1 MNEPPHG
8 TETVQTTPLPPRT
21 YEANDLSFRPVIF
34 FGAGLIGVTILV
46 LLSMSAFFTSMAARR
61 AQQDTPLSPLA
72 LARPQHPPEPRL
84 QIAPR
89 QDLQHIRQTEEDI
102 LHSYGWVDRGAGIVR
117 IPIEQAMD
125 LIATRGLPTRPAT
138 AAAQREEKKP

>member
-8 TETVQTTPLPPRT
+8 TETVPTTPLPPQT
-21 YEANDLSFRPVIF
+21 YEQNDLSFRPIIL
-34 FGAGLIGVTILV
+34 FGVGLIGITLLV
-46 LLSMSAFFTSMAARR
+46 LLSMSVFFTSLAARR
-61 AQQDTPLSPLA
+61 AQQDPPLSPLA
-72 LARPQHPPEPRL
+72 QARPQHPPEPRL

-89 QDLQHIRQTEEDI
+89 LDLQHLRQAEDDI

-125 LIATRGLPTRPAT
+125 LLAARGLPARPAP
-138 AAAQREEKKP
+138 QGGENKP